1 MTGNLTVLL
10 PGKDSA
16 PKWWYSV
23 QYKIVNIENISL
35 LKILLMEETGFVKS
49 DHEMSMKGSDDVWTD
64 FKKLSANSIN
74 FQ

>member
-10 PGKDSA
+10 HGKDSA
-16 PKWWYSV
+16 PKQWYSV

-49 DHEMSMKGSDDVWTD
+49 DHEMSMKGFDDVWTD

>member
-1 MTGNLTVLL
+1 MVVFG
-10 PGKDSA
+10 S
-16 PKWWYSV
+16 
-23 QYKIVNIENISL
+23 YKIVNIENISL

-49 DHEMSMKGSDDVWTD
+49 DHEMSMKGFDDVWTD

>member
-16 PKWWYSV
+16 PKRWYSV

-35 LKILLMEETGFVKS
+35 LKIHPDGGNRFVKS
-49 DHEMSMKGSDDVWTD
+49 DHEMSMKGFDDVWID
-64 FKKLSANSIN
+64 FKKLSANSIS

>member
-16 PKWWYSV
+16 PKRWYSV

-49 DHEMSMKGSDDVWTD
+49 GHEMSMKGFDDVWTD